1 MLKKLLEFLENK
13 EIVILG
19 FGKQGESTYKFL
31 RRNFPEKR
39 LDIMD
44 ENFNLFEKH
53 PELEED
59 IDCEVILGKL
69 NIDILEKYDLIIK
82 APGISL
88 KDYNIENIKEKIT
101 SQYELFLKY
110 VNLFSIGI
118 TGTKGKSTTSSLIKY
133 VLEENNKKAVLLENI
148 GTPIFDDLE
157 DLDEETIAVLEV
169 SSHTLEFAKKS
180 PNIAIM
186 LNAYEEHLDHYKSFE
201 AYVEAKFNIAK
212 YQSDNNWFIYNA
224 ENENMKKINFQYK
237 ENDIGVSYNKLEKSS
252 IYIENEN
259 IYYNEEKIMNI
270 YSEMNL
276 KGEHNIYN
284 IMFVIGICKILNL
297 NIEKSINAICEFKPL
312 EHRLEFVG
320 KIDGIEYYNDSIA
333 TIPEATINGINALKN
348 VNTIIIGGKDRGV
361 SLEELIEFLK
371 NSNVENIICIHTTGK
386 QIFEKMNQTNKNMYY
401 FDELKDAVETAKKV
415 TKKETICLLTPA
427 ATSYGFFKNF
437 EERGKLFKRYVLEIE

>member
-39 LDIMD
+39 IDIMD

-59 IDCEVILGKL
+59 INCEVILGKL
-69 NIDILEKYDLIIK
+69 NIDILEKYNLIIK

-88 KDYNIENIKEKIT
+88 KDYDIENIKEKIT

-110 VNLFSIGI
+110 VDLFSIGI

-133 VLEENNKKAVLLENI
+133 VLEENNRKAVLLENI

-157 DLDEETIAVLEV
+157 ELDEETIAVLEV

-180 PNIAIM
+180 PNIGIM
-186 LNAYEEHLDHYKSFE
+186 LNVYEEHLDHYKSFE
-201 AYVEAKFNIAK
+201 TYVEAKFNIAK
-212 YQSDNNWFIYNA
+212 YQSDEDRFIYNA
-224 ENENMKKINFQYK
+224 ENENMKKICFNYK
-237 ENDIGVSYNKLEKSS
+237 SNDIGVSYNKINNSS

-259 IYYNEEKIMNI
+259 IYYNNEKIMDINL
-270 YSEMNL
+270 EMNL

-284 IMFVIGICKILNL
+284 IMFVLGISKILNL
-297 NIEKSINAICEFKPL
+297 DIEKTIKAICEFKPL
-312 EHRLEFVG
+312 EHRLEYVG
-320 KIDGIEYYNDSIA
+320 KIDGIEFYNDSIA
-333 TIPEATINGINALKN
+333 TIPEATMNGINALKN

-361 SLEELIEFLK
+361 NLSELIEFLN
-371 NSNVENIICIHTTGK
+371 NSVVENIICIHTTGK
-386 QIFEKMNQTNKNMYY
+386 QIFEIMQNSNKSMYY
-401 FDELKDAVETAKKV
+401 YNDLKDAVEKSKQI
-415 TKKETICLLTPA
+415 TKKDSICLLTPA

-437 EERGKLFKRYVLEIE
+437 EERGNLFKKYVLDE

>member
-39 LDIMD
+39 IDIMD

-59 IDCEVILGKL
+59 TNCEVILGKL
-69 NIDILEKYDLIIK
+69 NIDILEKYNLIIK

-118 TGTKGKSTTSSLIKY
+118 TGTKGKSTTSSIIKY

-157 DLDEETIAVLEV
+157 ELDEETIAVLEV
-169 SSHTLEFAKKS
+169 SSHTLEFAKTS

-201 AYVEAKFNIAK
+201 AYVRAKFNIAK
-212 YQSDNNWFIYNA
+212 FQSNKDFFIYNI
-224 ENENMKKINFQYK
+224 ENENMKKIYFEYK
-237 ENDIGVSYNKLEKSS
+237 SNDIGVSYNKIENSS

-259 IYYNEEKIMNI
+259 IYYNDEKIMNI
-270 YSEMNL
+270 NLEMNL

-284 IMFVIGICKILNL
+284 IMFVLGICKILNL
-297 NIEKSINAICEFKPL
+297 DIEKSVKAICEFKPL

-320 KIDGIEYYNDSIA
+320 KIDGVEYYNDSIA

-371 NSNVENIICIHTTGK
+371 KSNVQNIICIHTTGK
-386 QIFEKMNQTNKNMYY
+386 QIFEKMKQTNKNVYY
-401 FDELKDAVETAKKV
+401 FDELKDAVEKAKNV
-415 TKKETICLLTPA
+415 TKKESICLLTPA

-437 EERGKLFKRYVLEIE
+437 EERGKLFKKYVMEQR

>member
-39 LDIMD
+39 IDIMD

-59 IDCEVILGKL
+59 INCEVILGKL
-69 NIDILEKYDLIIK
+69 NIDILEKYNLIIK

-118 TGTKGKSTTSSLIKY
+118 TGTKGKSTTSSIIKY

-157 DLDEETIAVLEV
+157 ELDEETIAVLEV
-169 SSHTLEFAKKS
+169 SSHTLEFAKAS

-201 AYVEAKFNIAK
+201 AYVRAKFNIAK
-212 YQSDNNWFIYNA
+212 FQSNKDFFIYNI
-224 ENENMKKINFQYK
+224 ENENMKKIYFEYK
-237 ENDIGVSYNKLEKSS
+237 SNDIGVSYNKIENSS

-259 IYYNEEKIMNI
+259 IYYNDEKIMNI
-270 YSEMNL
+270 NLEMNL

-284 IMFVIGICKILNL
+284 IMFVLGICKILNL
-297 NIEKSINAICEFKPL
+297 DIEKSVKAICEFKPL

-320 KIDGIEYYNDSIA
+320 KIDGVEYYNDSIA

-371 NSNVENIICIHTTGK
+371 KSNVQNIICIHTTGK
-386 QIFEKMNQTNKNMYY
+386 QIFEKMKQTNKNVYY
-401 FDELKDAVETAKKV
+401 FDELKDAVEKAKNV
-415 TKKETICLLTPA
+415 TKKESICLLTPA

-437 EERGKLFKRYVLEIE
+437 EERGKLFKKYVME